1 MRDVRELL
9 ADHVREVLLVAGV
22 GLTLL
27 GAVGP
32 GPVGPVA
39 VVGIVTL
46 LAAAVLASPLVELLR
61 PERGTDPAGPAS
73 DLREQYVAGEIG
85 DEEFERRME
94 AVLAGDDET
103 FDADRESEGSANPST
118 LETRSE

>member
-1 MRDVRELL
+1 MSDVRELL

-39 VVGIVTL
+39 VAGIVTL
-46 LAAAVLASPLVELLR
+46 LAAATLASPLAELLR
-61 PERGTDPAGPAS
+61 TERGTDPAGPAS
-73 DLREQYVAGEIG
+73 HLREQYVAGEIG

-103 FDADRESEGSANPST
+103 FDADRESEGPANPST
-118 LETRSE
+118 PEPCSE